1 MPAARRRRA
10 FPSPPAAAMGSSP
23 SPSSI
28 LAPVS
33 FGAPVMD
40 VKLNGSNYRDWAF
53 SLRMLLRSVG
63 LYPHL
68 TDNPPVPTATNDKEV
83 KAWLLDDDRVMA
95 AICMNTDLSIRSC
108 LEDHNTA
115 KEMWDYLKGRYQQSS
130 SALRYS
136 LRQNL
141 HHLQ

>member
-1 MPAARRRRA
+1 K
-10 FPSPPAAAMGSSP
+10 S
-23 SPSSI
+23 
-28 LAPVS
+28 
-33 FGAPVMD
+33 
-40 VKLNGSNYRDWAF
+40 
-53 SLRMLLRSVG
+53 
-63 LYPHL
+63 
-68 TDNPPVPTATNDKEV
+68 
-83 KAWLLDDDRVMA
+83 WLIDDGRVMA

-141 HHLQ
+141 HHLQQQDMEIEEYYIAFTKLSSQLASMVPKPSSLCTGCVSSWAARDKYDQENTMFDFVMG

>member
-1 MPAARRRRA
+1 
-10 FPSPPAAAMGSSP
+10 
-23 SPSSI
+23 
-28 LAPVS
+28 
-33 FGAPVMD
+33 MD
-40 VKLNGSNYRDWAF
+40 VKHNGSNYRDWAF

-68 TDNPPVPTATNDKEV
+68 TDNPPVPTATDDKEA
-83 KAWLLDDDRVMA
+83 KAWLIDDGRVMA
-95 AICMNTDLSIRSC
+95 AIYMNTDLSIRSC